1 MKIISFL
8 KALLLLFTMATVNKD
23 EYHVNKSRIL
33 GQIKEGAVFIH
44 PTDTIYGIG
53 CDATNEA
60 AVEKV
65 RDAKQ
70 RKDLPFNVIA
80 PSREWV
86 RANCE
91 VDAEAEEWLAKLPG
105 PYTII
110 LKLKETSNVAKNVNP
125 SGDGTIGIR
134 RPDHWISEMTN
145 DLNKPIVTTSANITG
160 KNFMTS
166 MDNLD
171 DNVKKKMN
179 LIIYEGEKKGRP
191 STIVDLARKR
201 GLTER

>member
-1 MKIISFL
+1 MTTI
-8 KALLLLFTMATVNKD
+8 NKD
-23 EYHVNKSRIL
+23 EYHVNKTRVL
-33 GQIKEGAVFIH
+33 RQIADGAVFIH

-53 CDATNEA
+53 CDATNEK

-65 RDAKQ
+65 RVAKQ
-70 RKDLPFNVIA
+70 RKDLPFNIIA

-91 VDAEAEEWLAKLPG
+91 VDQEAEEWLAKLPG

-110 LKLKETSNVAKNVNP
+110 LKLKKDSVVAKNVNP
-125 SGDGTIGIR
+125 TGDGTVGIR
-134 RPDHWISEMTN
+134 RPDHWVSDIAD
-145 DLNKPIVTTSANITG
+145 DLDRPIVTTSANITG

-166 MDNLD
+166 MDDLD
-171 DNVKKKMN
+171 ADVKKKMDF
-179 LIIYEGEKKGRP
+179 IIYEGEKNGRP

-201 GLTER
+201 GLIKR